1 MRRRFHP
8 VRLLRRACP
17 RCGARMFSGLFS
29 MREDCPGCGL
39 DFDRGQ
45 PGYFMGAVY
54 LSYGFVIPLFAM
66 FTVLAQRLFP
76 RWSFFGYLLLAW
88 GLCLP
93 LVPWIWQYS
102 RTLWVHFDQW
112 LDPSRRGDETPESL
126 IEE

>member
-1 MRRRFHP
+1 
-8 VRLLRRACP
+8 
-17 RCGARMFSGLFS
+17 

-66 FTVLAQRLFP
+66 LTVLAQWLFP
-76 RWSFFGYLLLAW
+76 RWSFFGHLLLAW

-93 LVPWIWQYS
+93 LVP
-102 RTLWVHFDQW
+102 
-112 LDPSRRGDETPESL
+112 
-126 IEE
+126 

>member
-1 MRRRFHP
+1 
-8 VRLLRRACP
+8 
-17 RCGARMFSGLFS
+17 